1 MGTLAAYATA
11 LLAIE
16 QRGNAGQLGLVLSY
30 ALQITGATSICVRL
44 ASITENSFNAV
55 ERVGEYSEL
64 PSEPRGPPDVEPP
77 DEWPQHGEVCIQLPL
92 TSLLHFN
99 SSHIPSSRRQTQKL
113 VVAASLV
120 RCDAI
125 VAWSLS
131 DSF

>member
-1 MGTLAAYATA
+1 MSRWLSIRLETLGTLAAYATA

-77 DEWPQHGEVCIQLPL
+77 DEWPQHGEVSI
-92 TSLLHFN
+92 SLL
-99 SSHIPSSRRQTQKL
+99 IWPK
-113 VVAASLV
+113 
-120 RCDAI
+120 
-125 VAWSLS
+125 
-131 DSF
+131 